1 MLCDNL
7 GDRNGFYLN
16 LTIHSLSLMPYSSFV
31 QNTTLKIFHS
41 RYCGHKKKN
50 QLIEPV
56 HKLPIFH
63 AFFCYAHFLLFCINP
78 NVITSQRSA
87 TLIQWNDS
95 SDFEHPRV
103 HQIQYLRFSSPFIY
117 QMVFLSYP
125 ISPNIIIY
133 SHSKRISTFIVYGN
147 PFMLSL

>member
-1 MLCDNL
+1 MRDEAI
-7 GDRNGFYLN
+7 
-16 LTIHSLSLMPYSSFV
+16 TS
-31 QNTTLKIFHS
+31 
-41 RYCGHKKKN
+41 
-50 QLIEPV
+50 PV
-56 HKLPIFH
+56 TSTAPFRFKAAAQAYKVAPVV
-63 AFFCYAHFLLFCINP
+63 Y
-78 NVITSQRSA
+78 TSSQRSA

-103 HQIQYLRFSSPFIY
+103 HRIQCLRFSSPFIY